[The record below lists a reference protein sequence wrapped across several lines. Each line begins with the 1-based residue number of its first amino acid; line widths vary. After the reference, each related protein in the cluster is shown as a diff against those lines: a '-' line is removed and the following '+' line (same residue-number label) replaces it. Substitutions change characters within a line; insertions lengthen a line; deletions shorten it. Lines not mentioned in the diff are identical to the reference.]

1 MRRREFITGVALAAA
16 ATGAW
21 AQASKP
27 LLATLAPTSATSSPA
42 LWAAFWD
49 GIQVL
54 GHTRGDFAI
63 EARWAEG
70 NPEHLP
76 DLAAELARLNPRIIL
91 CAGSEA
97 GLAAKQATATIPIVL
112 AVSSDPVGA
121 GLVASL
127 ARPGGN
133 VTGLSL
139 ASPDLAG
146 KHVELLKTLVPQAQ
160 RIAVLMN
167 PHDPTHAG
175 RAAGIIAAA
184 KSVGVDAFTVSAA
197 TVDQLDGTFAEIARS
212 KADALIILGTPIFN
226 LMANDITKL
235 SIARK
240 LPVFSD
246 SASAVRLGIGVMGYG
261 ADVKDLFRR
270 AAYYVDRILKGVKPA
285 DLPVEEPTKFELII
299 NLKTANAIGLTVP
312 PSLLARADQVIE

>member
-1 MRRREFITGVALAAA
+1 MGR
-16 ATGAW
+16 
-21 AQASKP
+21 
-27 LLATLAPTSATSSPA
+27 
-42 LWAAFWD
+42 
-49 GIQVL
+49 VL
-54 GHTRGDFAI
+54 GRDEAFGHTPDDFVV

-70 NPEHLP
+70 HPERLP
-76 DLAAELARLNPRIIL
+76 ALAAELVRLNPHIIL

-97 GLAAKQATATIPIVL
+97 GLATKQATATIPIVL

-127 ARPGGN
+127 GRPGGN

-139 ASPDLAG
+139 ASTDVAG
-146 KHVELLKTLVPQAQ
+146 KHVELLKILVPQA
-160 RIAVLMN
+160 RRVAVLMN
-167 PHDPTHAG
+167 PHDPTHAE

-184 KSVGVDAFTVSAA
+184 ESVGVDAFTVQAA
-197 TVDQLDGTFAEIARS
+197 TVDQIDGAFAEIARG

-235 SIARK
+235 SIVSR

-246 SASAVRLGIGVMGYG
+246 SASAVRLGIGIMGYG

-270 AAYYVDRILKGVKPA
+270 AAYYVDRILKDAKPG
-285 DLPVEEPTKFELII
+285 DLPIEQPTKFELVI
-299 NLKTANAIGLTVP
+299 NLKTAKAIGITVP
-312 PSLLARADQVIE
+312 PSLLARADDVIE